1 LYREEVGKRG
11 KGGRKKALRWE
22 REKGK
27 AKILDGKG
35 ESERHIEGQREK
47 LFGKRRRRTEET

>member
-1 LYREEVGKRG
+1 MGPIKRGKRG
-11 KGGRKKALRWE
+11 RKKTLRWE

-35 ESERHIEGQREK
+35 ESERQREK
-47 LFGKRRRRTEET
+47 LFGRRRRRTEET